1 MNKLITTSID
11 CKESAIRIANE
22 ILSNRLSP
30 CVQIINNINSLYTW
44 NDRIEESVEFLILIK
59 CTSENQKDITSLILK
74 SHTYDVPEI
83 ISSDFNILN
92 PDYQDWFFKNS
103 N

>member
-11 CKESAIRIANE
+11 CKESAKRIANQ
-22 ILSNRLSP
+22 ILSDRLSP
-30 CVQIINNINSLYTW
+30 CVQIINNINSFYIW
-44 NDRIEESVEFLILIK
+44 NNQIEESIEFLIIIK
-59 CTSENQKDITSLILK
+59 CIHENQNDITSLILK

-83 ISSDFNILN
+83 IVSDFNILN
-92 PDYQDWFFKNS
+92 RDYQNWFSKNS